1 MNQRVFRAGSILLS
15 MVSILFL
22 FAVSVRAQGD
32 KATVYKTKCAM
43 CHGPDGSASTPM
55 AKSLKIRDFRLPEVQ
70 KQTNAELTQIITKGK
85 GKMPAFESKVSKEQI
100 EQLVAYVRELG
111 KKH

>member
-1 MNQRVFRAGSILLS
+1 
-15 MVSILFL
+15 
-22 FAVSVRAQGD
+22 
-32 KATVYKTKCAM
+32 
-43 CHGPDGSASTPM
+43 M